1 MMNQKNNV
9 RSATHFVLIKLYHK
23 YHSYSKAQASTI
35 PIMVNM
41 DQSEGVALNVELVG
55 IKNLKMTHTWR
66 LEFDV
71 YEIDSHKVK
80 DLMDK
85 IDTPLVMALVDND
98 A

>member
-1 MMNQKNNV
+1 MNQTNNV
-9 RSATHFVLIKLYHK
+9 RSATHFVLIKLYQK

-41 DQSEGVALNVELVG
+41 DQSEGVTLNVELVG
-55 IKNLKMTHTWR
+55 IKNLKISKTWR

-71 YEIDSHKVK
+71 YEIDSPKVK

-85 IDTPLVMALVDND
+85 VDTPLVMALVDND
-98 A
+98 G